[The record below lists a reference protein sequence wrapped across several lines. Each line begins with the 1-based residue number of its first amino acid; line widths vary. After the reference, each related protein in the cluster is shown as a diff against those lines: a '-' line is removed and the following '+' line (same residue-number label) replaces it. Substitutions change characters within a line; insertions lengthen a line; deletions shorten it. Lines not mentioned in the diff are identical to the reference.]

1 VKRRAGVAALLALV
15 LAAALVAVLRPHG
28 GAAAAADTENT
39 ITVSGNGMVTTVP
52 DRASFGFTVET
63 RAATAAAALAQN
75 ATQTR
80 AVIAAVK
87 GAGVADDDV
96 QTAQVSLMPQTSND
110 GTSIT
115 GYVAA
120 NTITA
125 KIRDLARA
133 GRVIDAAVGAGA
145 TSVSGPSLFKGDTDA
160 LYREALKNA
169 VADARTKATA
179 LAAAANQT
187 LGHVQSIVEG
197 GATPLPVAIGKATP
211 DAGSTPIEPGTTEIT
226 ATVTV
231 TFTAA

>member
-1 VKRRAGVAALLALV
+1 MKRRAGIAALVALV
-15 LAAALVAVLRPHG
+15 VAGALVAVLRPHG
-28 GAAAAADTENT
+28 GAAAASDTENT
-39 ITVSGNGMVTTVP
+39 ITVTGNGSVTTVP
-52 DRASFGFTVET
+52 DRAAFSFTVET

-75 ATQTR
+75 ATETR

-96 QTAQVSLMPQTSND
+96 QTAQVSLSPQTSND
-110 GTSIT
+110 GTSVIA
-115 GYVAA
+115 YVAT

-125 KIRDLARA
+125 KIRDLAKA

-145 TSVSGPSLFKGDTDA
+145 TGVSGPSLFKGDTDA
-160 LYREALKNA
+160 LYRDALKAA
-169 VADARTKATA
+169 VADARAKATA

-197 GATPLPVAIGKATP
+197 GSSPVPIAIGKAG

-226 ATVTV
+226 ASVTV
-231 TFTAA
+231 TFTSA